1 MSSVAWFPDG
11 SGFFYTREPEPG
23 TVPKDEEHYHR
34 KVYEHRMGRHWKHD
48 PLVFPLADDKRWK
61 MTDVPSIVLSPSGR

>member
-1 MSSVAWFPDG
+1 MPDN

-34 KVYEHRMGRHWKHD
+34 KVYEHGKVIR
-48 PLVFPLADDKRWK
+48 DDSFFTRYTPQNPTTVYGPGGKPPGPFFYL
-61 MTDVPSIVLSPSGR
+61 PSSS